1 MMDPVHF
8 TTQLKE
14 LKNGEAELIFKATID
29 AGWHV
34 YSTGL
39 GNDGPIS
46 ASFNKVKMDGA
57 ETVGKLQARGNEIK
71 QFDKLFDMEVRYFEK
86 AVTFVQK
93 IKFTKP
99 KYDID
104 CYVEY
109 GACNDQSCLPP
120 SEAAFK
126 QSGNSPIEET
136 ADVKTEPTVQAVD
149 TAIVETPV
157 DTAVVDTM
165 VVADNLWTPVV
176 AELQS
181 MNGESAPT
189 ENMALWLIFIEGL
202 LGGFIALFTPC
213 RKRK

>member
-1 MMDPVHF
+1 MRKLLAILVLVLACVSTNAQMMDPVHF

-86 AVTFVQK
+86 AVIFVQK

-126 QSGNSPIEET
+126 QSGNSPIKEET
-136 ADVKTEPTVQAVD
+136 VDVKA
-149 TAIVETPV
+149 
-157 DTAVVDTM
+157 
-165 VVADNLWTPVV
+165 
-176 AELQS
+176 
-181 MNGESAPT
+181 
-189 ENMALWLIFIEGL
+189 
-202 LGGFIALFTPC
+202 
-213 RKRK
+213 

>member
-1 MMDPVHF
+1 MRKFLAILVLVLACVSTNAQMMDPVHF

-29 AGWHV
+29 DGWHV

-39 GNDGPIS
+39 GIDGPIS
-46 ASFNKVKMDGA
+46 ASFNKVKMEGA

-71 QFDKLFDMEVRYFEK
+71 QFDKLFEMEVRYFEK

-109 GACNDQSCLPP
+109 VVLN
-120 SEAAFK
+120 
-126 QSGNSPIEET
+126 
-136 ADVKTEPTVQAVD
+136 TVPYV
-149 TAIVETPV
+149 
-157 DTAVVDTM
+157 
-165 VVADNLWTPVV
+165 
-176 AELQS
+176 
-181 MNGESAPT
+181 
-189 ENMALWLIFIEGL
+189 F
-202 LGGFIALFTPC
+202 
-213 RKRK
+213 